1 MTEDIGPLLNHW
13 PYDPKNSIRKIFSS
27 KGVEKI
33 QVRIDQGPFQG
44 ILQMELDGRPDGRRP
59 HNSAFVLDHFTGRL
73 RRFIKEHGTSDGFSL
88 KKAHCRE
95 LFDESRL
102 LYERYVFLLQIRDYD
117 RVIRDT
123 QRNMELFRFVNQYAA
138 AENDRLNLEKWWPYV
153 LRIHA
158 IARVMIA
165 SQENDFTKGIQI
177 IRDVLDKIENLEE
190 VDAEE
195 FAVEKKR
202 SVESLYELL
211 DELEQQRP
219 LTESERLKK
228 ELLEAIDN
236 EEFERAAELRDRI
249 NMMGEKDG

>member
-1 MTEDIGPLLNHW
+1 MA
-13 PYDPKNSIRKIFSS
+13 
-27 KGVEKI
+27 
-33 QVRIDQGPFQG
+33 
-44 ILQMELDGRPDGRRP
+44 RRP

-202 SVESLYELL
+202 SVESLHELL
-211 DELEQQRP
+211 DELEATAP
-219 LTESERLKK
+219 PHG
-228 ELLEAIDN
+228 I
-236 EEFERAAELRDRI
+236 
-249 NMMGEKDG
+249 